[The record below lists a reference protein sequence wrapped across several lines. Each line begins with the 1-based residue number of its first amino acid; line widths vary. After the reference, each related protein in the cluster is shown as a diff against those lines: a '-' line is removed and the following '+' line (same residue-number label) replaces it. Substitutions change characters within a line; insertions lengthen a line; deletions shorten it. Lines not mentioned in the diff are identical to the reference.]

1 MKNKINSVGLI
12 LLKKIVPYFSLKI
25 FNTELSALGRV
36 GLLYEQIKG
45 KNSKNVSNL
54 FSSFS
59 NLENP
64 SSGRKSFLRNKI
76 QKWFV
81 SNRGG
86 GKGAKKDRKS
96 LLGPEKNENRKKK
109 EKSHNLFIFFSQIRK
124 VIDRCISEMAA
135 EIIYFLRDFFFTLL
149 LFSLYIPPQRK
160 LEKRGSSFSF
170 PQFAEEKIRQLY
182 TRK

>member
-86 GKGAKKDRKS
+86 GKGAKKRS
-96 LLGPEKNENRKKK
+96 K
-109 EKSHNLFIFFSQIRK
+109 EFVR
-124 VIDRCISEMAA
+124 
-135 EIIYFLRDFFFTLL
+135 
-149 LFSLYIPPQRK
+149 P
-160 LEKRGSSFSF
+160 
-170 PQFAEEKIRQLY
+170 
-182 TRK
+182 

>member
-1 MKNKINSVGLI
+1 M
-12 LLKKIVPYFSLKI
+12 PYFSLKI

-36 GLLYEQIKG
+36 ALLYEQIKG

-109 EKSHNLFIFFSQIRK
+109 KKSHNLFIFFSQIRK

-135 EIIYFLRDFFFTLL
+135 EIIYFLRDFFSTLL
-149 LFSLYIPPQRK
+149 LFLPLYPSSTEVRKKGVILFFPPICRK
-160 LEKRGSSFSF
+160 KDKTALHKKVKR
-170 PQFAEEKIRQLY
+170 
-182 TRK
+182 